1 MSRVG
6 LVLAVAAI
14 AAAAFFVVRAS
25 GGGGRRA
32 TVAAKIPGIVVICL
46 DTVRTDVVEPGDGHN
61 GLPSLRTFT
70 TGATRFTSALAP
82 SSWTAPSVT
91 TLLTGL
97 EPGSHGVLD
106 PSFRARLPASV
117 PTIASILRAAGWST
131 AACTGGGWVSEGSGL
146 AGDFEQF
153 STDFDALPPDEVVAR
168 WQRRRPTNRPFLLFL
183 HTYAA
188 HDPYGD
194 KSRRNARTCG
204 PAESVR
210 GLTYVERARVPPTD
224 DAAIDALQ
232 RGYFELRMTDPC
244 GLAAVEDGLG
254 DAAVRE
260 LWAGC
265 RGFMDGGWR
274 RDAEGRALVARVRAA
289 YHAALPHVEARLAA
303 TLAALEALP
312 TGTVVVVCSDHGEA
326 FGEHG
331 VVQHGR
337 QVPPELTR
345 AILVVRAAGWPAGGV
360 VPATVGLVDV
370 VPTLLDLAGTPT
382 RVRFD
387 GQSLVPVVAA
397 PARGRPIASVVTS
410 NDDSTS
416 GDEPWNRRAAVRDDD
431 VTWAGTF
438 DRRTGQWTAESWY
451 DRKADPDEH
460 HPLAAPPARPDPAYF
475 DAVRSRVR
483 RTIEVYTR

>member
-32 TVAAKIPGIVVICL
+32 VVTAKVPGIVVVCL
-46 DTVRTDVVEPGDGHN
+46 DTVRTDVVEPGADHQ
-61 GLPSLRTFT
+61 GLPSLRAFRA
-70 TGATRFTSALAP
+70 GATSFDGALAP

-117 PTIASILRAAGWST
+117 PTVAAILRAAGFST
-131 AACTGGGWVSEGSGL
+131 AACTGGGWVGEPSGL
-146 AGDFEQF
+146 AAGFDQF
-153 STDFDALPPDEVVAR
+153 STDFDALPPAEVVAR
-168 WQRRRPTNRPFLLFL
+168 WERRRPSNRPFFLFL
-183 HTYAA
+183 HSYAA

-194 KSRRNARTCG
+194 KSRRNARTCA
-204 PAESVR
+204 PAEAVR
-210 GLTYVERARVPPTD
+210 GLTYVERARVPPAD
-224 DAAIDALQ
+224 DAAIEAA
-232 RGYFELRMTDPC
+232 RRAYFELRMTDPC

-254 DAAVRE
+254 ETATRE

-265 RGFMDGGWR
+265 RAFMDGGWR
-274 RDAEGRALVARVRAA
+274 ADAGGRALVARVRAA

-312 TGTVVVVCSDHGEA
+312 KGTVVVVCSDHGEA

-331 VVQHGR
+331 VLQHGR
-337 QVPPELTR
+337 QVVPELTR
-345 AILVVRAAGWPAGGV
+345 AILVIRADGWPAGGV

-370 VPTLLDLAGTPT
+370 VPTLLDLAGTTT

-387 GQSLVPVVAA
+387 GQSLVPVVAS
-397 PARGRPIASVVTS
+397 PARGRPVASVVTS
-410 NDDSTS
+410 NDDATS

-431 VTWAGTF
+431 VAWTGTF
-438 DRRTGQWTAESWY
+438 DRRTGQWTSERWY
-451 DRKADPDEH
+451 DRKGDPDEH
-460 HPLAAPPARPDPAYF
+460 HPLPAPPVRPDPAYF
-475 DAVRSRVR
+475 DAVRDRVR

>member
-204 PAESVR
+204 PEESVR

-254 DAAVRE
+254 DAAVR
-260 LWAGC
+260 GC
-265 RGFMDGGWR
+265 GPLPRVH
-274 RDAEGRALVARVRAA
+274 GR
-289 YHAALPHVEARLAA
+289 RLAPRRRGA
-303 TLAALEALP
+303 R
-312 TGTVVVVCSDHGEA
+312 SS
-326 FGEHG
+326 
-331 VVQHGR
+331 
-337 QVPPELTR
+337 R
-345 AILVVRAAGWPAGGV
+345 ASGPR
-360 VPATVGLVDV
+360 T
-370 VPTLLDLAGTPT
+370 TPRCRT
-382 RVRFD
+382 SRR
-387 GQSLVPVVAA
+387 GSPRPSRRSRRSR
-397 PARGRPIASVVTS
+397 PARSSSYARTTARRSASTASS
-410 NDDSTS
+410 NT
-416 GDEPWNRRAAVRDDD
+416 AA
-431 VTWAGTF
+431 
-438 DRRTGQWTAESWY
+438 
-451 DRKADPDEH
+451 
-460 HPLAAPPARPDPAYF
+460 
-475 DAVRSRVR
+475 RSRPS
-483 RTIEVYTR
+483 